1 MTDHHKWRLL
11 GWLALVWLALGLI
24 RVMTDPEPQRI
35 PLVFR
40 SAHPVVAASART
52 AAHGPTL
59 VRPIQ
64 AEAGDPPFTPPK
76 NIFAPLEPLTEAPN
90 GRSVNAQDRA
100 PGNIQPAAPA
110 TVSSPAS
117 ALALPPPSHEDLATQ
132 RTHQQREQ
140 ARQQMAQYRFLGYL
154 SRGGEQR
161 AFLQKGREIYI
172 MRPGE
177 MAEGHIQVMAI
188 DPGAVTL
195 KETAT
200 NLEATL
206 PLVKREDGTF

>member
-11 GWLALVWLALGLI
+11 GWLALVWLVLGLI
-24 RVMTDPEPQRI
+24 RVMTEPEPQRI
-35 PLVFR
+35 PLAFR

-59 VRPIQ
+59 LRPIQ
-64 AEAGDPPFTPPK
+64 AQAGDPPFTPPK
-76 NIFAPLEPLTEAPN
+76 NIFAPLEPPAEATN
-90 GRSVNAQDRA
+90 GRSASAQDRA
-100 PGNIQPAAPA
+100 PENIQPTAPA
-110 TVSSPAS
+110 TVSAPAS
-117 ALALPPPSHEDLATQ
+117 PLAPPPPSPEELATQ
-132 RTHQQREQ
+132 RTHQQREK

-172 MRPGE
+172 MRTGE

-188 DPGAVTL
+188 DTGTVKL

-206 PLVKREDGTF
+206 PLVKREGRTF